1 MTNQQQHGVE
11 IVYQK
16 KRGISNDQTYVSNN
30 SNHKATTTWE
40 SSSKYLNDNYIY
52 KMPFIYI
59 YSDGVMP
66 HQQW

>member
-16 KRGISNDQTYVSNN
+16 KKGISNNQTYGSIN

-40 SSSKYLNDNYIY
+40 SGSKNLNNN
-52 KMPFIYI
+52 
-59 YSDGVMP
+59 
-66 HQQW
+66 

>member
-16 KRGISNDQTYVSNN
+16 KGVSNDQTYVSDN

-40 SSSKYLNDNYIY
+40 FGSKY
-52 KMPFIYI
+52 
-59 YSDGVMP
+59 
-66 HQQW
+66 